1 MQPVRRIILQ
11 ADCNTSA
18 ACFANRQF
26 KQQSVSHRG
35 LTLLEL
41 LTVVGIILLLLLLI
55 LPVVQSARRRGHD
68 ATCINNMRQIVLA
81 ISMYR
86 QDYSQVYPRRL
97 RPVMSYLKSS
107 EILVCPADPTEQ
119 GMSEMADYERV
130 PKLSYRYFAQYTEM
144 DLFLQLIPSLDP
156 NHGILACIV
165 HPVSNL
171 SYLHPMFAPHV
182 RRGHM
187 DGSVA
192 IVRKRSPDPSE
203 LPLQHHDNPYS
214 NGCLNGW
221 LLYTNAPCP
230 PEYCHQSICFD

>member
-1 MQPVRRIILQ
+1 MRPELIILQ
-11 ADCNTSA
+11 ADCDAFA
-18 ACFANRQF
+18 ACFANRQV
-26 KQQSVSHRG
+26 KQQSVSRRG

-41 LTVVGIILLLLLLI
+41 LTVVGIILLLFLLI

-68 ATCINNMRQIVLA
+68 ATCISNMRQIVLA

-86 QDYSQVYPRRL
+86 QDYSQEYPRRL

-107 EILVCPADPTEQ
+107 EVLVCPADPTEK
-119 GMSEMADYERV
+119 GMPEMMAEFERL
-130 PKLSYRYFAQYTEM
+130 PKLSYRYFAQYTDM

-156 NHGILACIV
+156 NHGILACVV

-171 SYLHPMFAPHV
+171 SYDYPPFAPHV
-182 RRGHM
+182 RRGHV

-203 LPLQHHDNPYS
+203 LLPQHRDNPYS

-230 PEYCHQSICFD
+230 PEYCHQSTCHD